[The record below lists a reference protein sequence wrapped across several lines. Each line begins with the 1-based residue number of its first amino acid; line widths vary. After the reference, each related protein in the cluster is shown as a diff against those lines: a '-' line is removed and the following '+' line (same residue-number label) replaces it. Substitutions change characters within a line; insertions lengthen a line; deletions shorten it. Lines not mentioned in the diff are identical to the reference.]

1 MNQAY
6 HLPRPRW
13 KEWIQLQG
21 NTDPLF
27 RFMAYSSV
35 RCRYFV
41 ARADTAHTRQTS
53 QLIYRSFFRPLTRVR
68 YDVIGQDWALEQLFR
83 VLSMHS
89 QKLAVAPI
97 VVLLCGAWLQF
108 LALEAVRIL
117 VQVRAVTGRACWHG
131 NVCLF
136 SLCMIWLLTS

>member
-1 MNQAY
+1 MNQAV
-6 HLPRPRW
+6 HLQKPHR
-13 KEWIQLQG
+13 KGWIQLQG
-21 NTDPLF
+21 NLDRLF
-27 RFMAYSSV
+27 RFLACSPWT
-35 RCRYFV
+35 CRYFV

-97 VVLLCGAWLQF
+97 VVLLCGAWLHLLEFEVIQI
-108 LALEAVRIL
+108 LA
-117 VQVRAVTGRACWHG
+117 QVPVATGRACWHG
-131 NVCLF
+131 NVCVF
-136 SLCMIWLLTS
+136 PSYTVYF